1 MPDAF
6 VDITH
11 ANSLP
16 FWNRGNILVI
26 SECSGDIGDG
36 GGSGVAVISCVD
48 IVCDGSGD
56 EGWGM
61 AGVVA
66 TKTPGSTMV
75 SVTDD
80 ADTMATPALVE
91 PPATEQL
98 WQQG

>member
-1 MPDAF
+1 M
-6 VDITH
+6 I
-11 ANSLP
+11 
-16 FWNRGNILVI
+16 I
-26 SECSGDIGDG
+26 SVCSGDIGNG
-36 GGSGVAVISCVD
+36 SGSGVVVISCVD

-61 AGVVA
+61 AGFVA
-66 TKTPGSTMV
+66 TKTAGSTMV

-80 ADTMATPALVE
+80 ADTMATPALAE